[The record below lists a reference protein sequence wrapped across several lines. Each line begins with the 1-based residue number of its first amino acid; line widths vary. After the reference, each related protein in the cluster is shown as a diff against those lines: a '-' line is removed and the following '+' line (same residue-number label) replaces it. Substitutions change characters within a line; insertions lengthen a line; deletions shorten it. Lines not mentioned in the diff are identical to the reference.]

1 MAETSPERR
10 LMLYGDPISPST
22 ASCFNRF
29 RFRER
34 GRKLV
39 DDTDLSGSVDGWE
52 KKNNFFF
59 LSDTGCGDGDCRT
72 NHEYKMMGSACEDK
86 SNNACTKIHDK
97 FCLWIM
103 KLKADFPVL
112 QNSQCS

>member
-1 MAETSPERR
+1 MSGVREASRKELGLREMAETSPERR

-52 KKNNFFF
+52 KKNKEKKIQIEAVEMVTAGQIM
-59 LSDTGCGDGDCRT
+59 S
-72 NHEYKMMGSACEDK
+72 
-86 SNNACTKIHDK
+86 TK
-97 FCLWIM
+97 
-103 KLKADFPVL
+103 
-112 QNSQCS
+112 

>member
-1 MAETSPERR
+1 MSGVREASRKELGLREMAETSPERR
-10 LMLYGDPISPST
+10 LMLYGDPNSPST

-52 KKNNFFF
+52 KKNKEKKIQIEAVEMVTAGQIM
-59 LSDTGCGDGDCRT
+59 S
-72 NHEYKMMGSACEDK
+72 
-86 SNNACTKIHDK
+86 TK
-97 FCLWIM
+97 
-103 KLKADFPVL
+103 
-112 QNSQCS
+112 